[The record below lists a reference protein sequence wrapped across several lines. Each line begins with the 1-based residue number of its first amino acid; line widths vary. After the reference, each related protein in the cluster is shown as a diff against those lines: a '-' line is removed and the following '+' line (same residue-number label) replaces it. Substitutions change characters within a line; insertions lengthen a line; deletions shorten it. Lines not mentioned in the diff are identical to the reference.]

1 MIKYIKRKLKR
12 RAVRKTLLEFKKLF
26 DIVEPG
32 RLADIDDCKFIFRNV
47 LRHFNSIYEIAPLS
61 EHRIIENKKLGI
73 FIILDDKKITIINH
87 VCYYSNIP
95 LTDRDWKKMSNMY
108 DNKVQINRMQR
119 IEQMKS
125 QVEHSLSKLKNKIL
139 IKSKTPTVE

>member
-1 MIKYIKRKLKR
+1 MVKYIKRKLKR
-12 RAVRKTLLEFKKLF
+12 RAVKKKLLELKNFY
-26 DIVEPG
+26 DIVDPG

-47 LRHFNSIYEIAPLS
+47 LKHTNSVYEIAPLS
-61 EHRIIENKKLGI
+61 SHRIIENKKLGI

-95 LTDRDWKKMSNMY
+95 LTDREWKKMTNMY
-108 DNKVQINRMQR
+108 DNKVQQNRMQR

-139 IKSKTPTVE
+139 IKSKTPTLE